1 MFKIVVLLVII
12 LSFVLRTLFI
22 SQGSVSFHYDMARD
36 AFLALQ
42 IWNNFDLKIIGPPT
56 STPGLFHGALYYYLL
71 APLYGLGKGDPGIVA
86 FFFSFLNSLTVI
98 PIMLLAKDLFK
109 NYKFVILAGFFFAIS
124 FEATQYGPWLSNP
137 SPAVLTVV
145 LFFYFLRNWQ
155 KGKTSGLYLATL
167 MAVFSFQFQ
176 FFLIYLLFLIP
187 IFGYIFKIRTDFK
200 QKTASLLIIFLGLST
215 FIIAAVKFK
224 TIQTILAGFL
234 NITSSSQV
242 DFRSQSGD
250 LLLNYIDRFTEI
262 FVYNF
267 FPTNVFLGGLLAI
280 AAVVFLRKQKLILF
294 ILFSNI
300 PIFIFGGHSNTYAN
314 VGLLSGAILAVVNLI
329 KFTVKWNRL
338 FTAILILLIFSSNL
352 FAFFKNA
359 PAGQI
364 ILVIPNDMVLKNQ
377 MKLIDFT
384 YEKAKGQPF
393 SINTLTLPLWT
404 NTTWAYLYNW
414 YGKNKY
420 GYLPVFY
427 GHDQIG
433 LLGNEVLKKV
443 ENPLDK
449 TFFIIEPHIGIP
461 DDIYQLEIGSEDSKT
476 EIISEEKF
484 GDLRVQERK
493 PINE

>member
-1 MFKIVVLLVII
+1 
-12 LSFVLRTLFI
+12 
-22 SQGSVSFHYDMARD
+22 MARD

-71 APLYGLGKGDPGIVA
+71 APLYGLGKGDPRVVA
-86 FFFSFLNSLTVI
+86 FFFSFLNSLAVI

-109 NYKFVILAGFFFAIS
+109 KFKLVILAGLFFALS

-145 LFFYFLRNWQ
+145 LFFYFLRIWQ

-167 MAVFSFQFQ
+167 VAVFSFQFQ

-187 IFGYIFKIRTDFK
+187 LFGYIFKI
-200 QKTASLLIIFLGLST
+200 KTNHRQIFNSVLIIFLGLST
-215 FIIAAVKFK
+215 FIISAIKFK
-224 TIQTILAGFL
+224 TVQSSVTGFL
-234 NITSSSQV
+234 NITTSSQI
-242 DFRSQSGD
+242 DFRSQFSD
-250 LLLNYIDRFTEI
+250 LLLNYTDRFAEI
-262 FVYNF
+262 FIYNF

-280 AAVVFLRKQKLILF
+280 LVLFFLRKEKLILF
-294 ILFSNI
+294 ILFSNL

-314 VGLLSGAILAVVNLI
+314 VGLLSGAILAVINLI
-329 KFTVKWNRL
+329 KFTAEWNKL
-338 FTAILILLIFSSNL
+338 FVAILIALIFSSNL
-352 FAFFKNA
+352 YAIFKNA
-359 PAGQI
+359 PLGQI

-384 YEKAKGQPF
+384 YEKAEGQPF

-404 NTTWAYLYNW
+404 NTTWAYLYSW
-414 YGKNKY
+414 YGQKKF
-420 GYLPVFY
+420 GYLPKFY

-433 LLGNEVLKKV
+433 LLGNKVLEKV
-443 ENPLDK
+443 DKPYSK
-449 TFFIIEPHIGIP
+449 TFFIIEPHVGIP
-461 DDIYQLEIGSEDSKT
+461 DDIYQLEIGSENSKS
-476 EIISEEKF
+476 EIISEVKF

-493 PINE
+493 PINEQN